1 MSVGPSFGERGED
14 VSYVEGGINE
24 HYVFLGVHLPCKV
37 GRAGFER
44 LTEGGLSSSESSSFS
59 DRWHLGEISV
69 LEVNLLQVMCGAV
82 LTKLG
87 SFWSWWWG

>member
-24 HYVFLGVHLPCKV
+24 HYVFLGVHLSCKV

-44 LTEGGLSSSESSSFS
+44 LTEGGLSS
-59 DRWHLGEISV
+59 
-69 LEVNLLQVMCGAV
+69 
-82 LTKLG
+82 
-87 SFWSWWWG
+87 